1 MTDTKDG
8 SRDDSSDD
16 GRDENA
22 QERADRNWSDLMQ
35 ELRVSQTGVQLLAAF
50 LVTLPFQSRF
60 PELDTFQQ
68 RWYLGLLALAF
79 LTVGVT
85 LSPVAIHRHLF
96 QGGAKPDV
104 VKAAHVMTGLALGL
118 ISLLL
123 AGISFLVV
131 DVVLSRG
138 AAAVG
143 GGVALLV
150 ALTLLVVI
158 PRVVGQRARSEHA
171 T

>member
-1 MTDTKDG
+1 VNETKD
-8 SRDDSSDD
+8 SRDETPD
-16 GRDENA
+16 
-22 QERADRNWSDLMQ
+22 ERADRNWADLMQ

-60 PELDTFQQ
+60 TELDTFQQ

-96 QGGAKPDV
+96 QGGSKPDV
-104 VKAAHVMTGLALGL
+104 VRAAHVMTGLALGL

-143 GGVALLV
+143 GGLALLV
-150 ALTLLVVI
+150 ALSLLVVI
-158 PRVVGQRARSEHA
+158 PRVVAHKAGQS

>member
-1 MTDTKDG
+1 MTETANDNKDTRSETLD
-8 SRDDSSDD
+8 
-16 GRDENA
+16 
-22 QERADRNWSDLMQ
+22 ERADRNWSDLMQ

-50 LVTLPFQSRF
+50 LVTLPFQARF
-60 PELDTFQQ
+60 AQLDTFQQ

-104 VKAAHVMTGLALGL
+104 VRAAHVMTGLALGL
-118 ISLLL
+118 IALLL
-123 AGISFLVV
+123 AGIAFLVV
-131 DVVLSRG
+131 DVVVSREV
-138 AAAVG
+138 AAVG
-143 GGVALLV
+143 GGMTLLIGLVLLV
-150 ALTLLVVI
+150 GI
-158 PRVVGQRARSEHA
+158 PRMVAQNADQS

>member
-1 MTDTKDG
+1 MNETKD
-8 SRDDSSDD
+8 SRDETPD
-16 GRDENA
+16 
-22 QERADRNWSDLMQ
+22 ERADRNWADLMQ

-60 PELDTFQQ
+60 TELDTFQQ

-96 QGGAKPDV
+96 QGGSKPDV
-104 VKAAHVMTGLALGL
+104 VRAAHVMTGLALGL

-143 GGVALLV
+143 GGLALLV
-150 ALTLLVVI
+150 ALSLLVVI
-158 PRVVGQRARSEHA
+158 PRVVAHKAGQS